1 MALRNVVGSSSL
13 VGSSGARTGAAIATT
28 GLAAQKSLTVTS
40 IAKMPRLTT
49 NPAAKYRGRNAIV
62 ITSGD
67 TRQIGAT
74 TYFTIR
80 LLSER

>member
-1 MALRNVVGSSSL
+1 MTFGTLDTGPAVTAAFASL
-13 VGSSGARTGAAIATT
+13 GTFKETPLGT
-28 GLAAQKSLTVTS
+28 
-40 IAKMPRLTT
+40 
-49 NPAAKYRGRNAIV
+49 AAKYRGRNAIV